1 MTKSLNET
9 ILNNLHA
16 ELNMAMAKRSVL
28 VESRLATDNLDV
40 RIKGL
45 LSRIE
50 TQKILVADE
59 LLRAENGLL

>member
-1 MTKSLNET
+1 MNEN

-28 VESRLATDNLDV
+28 VSSALSTDNLDV
-40 RIKGL
+40 RIKVL

>member
-1 MTKSLNET
+1 MSLNET
-9 ILNNLHA
+9 ILSNLHS

-28 VESRLATDNLDV
+28 VSSALATDNIDV

-59 LLRAENGLL
+59 LLRAENGLP